1 MSVKGR
7 GPDRASGLDDWDR
20 LRFSL
25 VVVGYCVL
33 RISSNV
39 SSLMGGGYWAVSSS
53 CGCSVSLALL
63 GGCIPGARCVGVG
76 ATVIRRIPSSAG
88 VVELTWSGGDLHGAV
103 NTPGP

>member
-7 GPDRASGLDDWDR
+7 GPDRASGLDDGDR

-39 SSLMGGGYWAVSSS
+39 SSLMGGGYYASCSSFSES
-53 CGCSVSLALL
+53 CIFSTPVVILALIHYVFRGRVL
-63 GGCIPGARCVGVG
+63 VVKGTYVGP
-76 ATVIRRIPSSAG
+76 R
-88 VVELTWSGGDLHGAV
+88 WSLYDFDLSY
-103 NTPGP
+103 